1 MKFRQAR
8 SCVSPTCLVHSKF
21 SDIKNSIRQR
31 ACGRKRHFTLTYSIA
46 SVNSDYMRTD
56 PNGRTVGR
64 GRGEWVSVLW
74 SGNWQNGGRRWFARD
89 NLQKGGMISN
99 FPFVV
104 DEGSKEHYRKF
115 FKSGF
120 YKGKLTIGE
129 IASKDIYNFTIWST
143 TSSTQVKLCMLIGNS
158 KSHCFSILNISE
170 NKCFFSRCIVT
181 WTAFKNGFQSD
192 MHACLVNMFWEWVA
206 LLPELLYHNAS
217 LHIIWWSFTLFG
229 SRKYTFPLFKIS
241 GNSKRERVSK
251 TSGEDQTQPLI
262 FILRE
267 ENHLER
273 FFAQP
278 QH

>member
-1 MKFRQAR
+1 MWQIWPFSTRFSVLLHTTWIVWQFQDFLIHR
-8 SCVSPTCLVHSKF
+8 EIWTPNRETVSW
-21 SDIKNSIRQR
+21 
-31 ACGRKRHFTLTYSIA
+31 Y
-46 SVNSDYMRTD
+46 
-56 PNGRTVGR
+56 PNRESHGETVRVGR
-64 GRGEWVSVLW
+64 SAES
-74 SGNWQNGGRRWFARD
+74 A
-89 NLQKGGMISN
+89 
-99 FPFVV
+99 
-104 DEGSKEHYRKF
+104 
-115 FKSGF
+115 
-120 YKGKLTIGE
+120 
-129 IASKDIYNFTIWST
+129 FTIWST

-229 SRKYTFPLFKIS
+229 SRKYTFPLFKIN

-251 TSGEDQTQPLI
+251 TSGE
-262 FILRE
+262 E
-267 ENHLER
+267 ENHSER